1 MEGLGLGAVVG
12 SAGFSRNKAFFMCC
26 LYSLTTPI
34 GVAIGIAIS
43 TTYDTD
49 STAALAVNGAFNGV
63 SAGLLLY
70 VGLVT
75 ILVEEFTS
83 KELLLRANNLT
94 RWLMYAALCLS
105 AGGMSV
111 IGIWA

>member
-12 SAGFSRNKAFFMCC
+12 AAGFSRTKAITMCVI
-26 LYSLTTPI
+26 YSLTTPI
-34 GVAIGIAIS
+34 GVAIGIATS
-43 TTYDTD
+43 STYD
-49 STAALAVNGAFNGV
+49 SSSVKALAVNAVFNGV

-75 ILVEEFTS
+75 LVVEEFTS
-83 KELLLRANNLT
+83 KELLMKVHDAT
-94 RWLMYAALCLS
+94 RWGMYLSLCGC
-105 AGGMSV
+105 AGIMAV